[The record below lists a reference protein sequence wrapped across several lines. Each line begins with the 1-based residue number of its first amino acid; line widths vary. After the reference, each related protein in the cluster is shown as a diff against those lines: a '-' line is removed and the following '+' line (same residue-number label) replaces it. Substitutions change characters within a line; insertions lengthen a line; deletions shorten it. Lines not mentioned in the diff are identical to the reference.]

1 MKNWAYEIARNCK
14 YDVYQIALAS
24 MAYKFLDKKTGSEMS
39 VNEQQF
45 QELNKLVIRKFKRK

>member
-1 MKNWAYEIARNCK
+1 
-14 YDVYQIALAS
+14 